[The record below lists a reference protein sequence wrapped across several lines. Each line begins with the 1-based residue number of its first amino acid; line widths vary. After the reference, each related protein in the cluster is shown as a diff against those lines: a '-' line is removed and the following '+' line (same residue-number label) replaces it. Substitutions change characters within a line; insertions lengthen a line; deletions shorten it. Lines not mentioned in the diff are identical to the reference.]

1 MIAQCRIRPLR
12 PLFTLAIAI
21 ALAFATGTSRAED
34 AKPEKARVIA
44 ANESFYK
51 AFRTRDMTAMDAI
64 WSKQKHVS
72 VIHPGWAGISGREAV
87 MKSWKAI
94 LEGNPPDIR
103 ALKPSVIFAGSS
115 AYVICYEQVSN
126 GLLIA
131 TNIFVKEDDD
141 WRMIHHHAGP
151 TSAKVPQGQPT

>member
-1 MIAQCRIRPLR
+1 MIAQRRTRPLW
-12 PLFTLAIAI
+12 PLRVVAIAI
-21 ALAFATGTSRAED
+21 ALAFASGPSEAED
-34 AKPEKARVIA
+34 AKPETARVIA
-44 ANESFYK
+44 ANTAFYK
-51 AFRTRDMTAMDAI
+51 AFRSRDMTAMDAI
-64 WSKQKHVS
+64 WSRQARVS

-103 ALKPSVIFAGSS
+103 ALKPSVIFAGAS
-115 AYVICYEQVSN
+115 AYVICYEQVGS

-131 TNIFVKEDDD
+131 TNIFVKEEDD

-151 TSAKVPQGQPT
+151 TSAKVLEGQPT